1 MKNEHWYELD
11 MLPEGK
17 KTNELKQYHKILGFL
32 WLNDEQNIILKDN
45 HVVITRVLKSL

>member
-11 MLPEGK
+11 MLLEGQ
-17 KTNELKQYHKILGFL
+17 KTNELKQYHKILSSL

-45 HVVITRVLKSL
+45 HVVIPRALKSL